1 MMSDNSLIPI
11 DGGSIRKEWHNGE
24 WHYSV
29 IDMISVLL
37 DADYK
42 GGQKYWSV
50 LKTRLKAEGSQ
61 LASECSSL
69 KLRALDGKMR
79 LTDVVNT
86 EQALRLIQS
95 IPSPKVEP
103 LKLWLA
109 QVGAQ
114 KIEEASEDPEAGIYR
129 AMEEAA
135 DKYRRMGRAD
145 IWIDVRVQGIVYRKQ
160 FTEALKYAVVNAPKS
175 LYAQSTDKVYKGLL
189 DVTTAQLRGEL
200 NITPTQNPRDYM
212 GEYAL
217 IYIGLTERLVR
228 DKLKEAQTVLLSA
241 ALEIIWDIAK
251 LIRERYLATQQI
263 LGKDLLTE
271 KPLLDRPKK

>member
-1 MMSDNSLIPI
+1 MSDNSLIPI
-11 DGGSIRKEWHNGE
+11 DGESIRKEWHSGE
-24 WHYSV
+24 WHYSLV
-29 IDMISVLL
+29 DMIMVLL
-37 DADYK
+37 DADYA
-42 GGQKYWSV
+42 QARNYWKV
-50 LKTRLKAEGSQ
+50 LKHNLIAEGNETVRKINQLRLKA
-61 LASECSSL
+61 A
-69 KLRALDGKMR
+69 DGKMR

-114 KIEEASEDPEAGIYR
+114 KIEEASEDPEAAIYR

-135 DKYRRMGRAD
+135 DKYRRMGRTD
-145 IWIDVRVQGIVYRKQ
+145 SWIEVRVQGIVYRKQ

-175 LYAQSTDKVYKGLL
+175 LYAQSTEKVYKGLL
-189 DVTTAQLRGEL
+189 DMTTAQLRGEL

-228 DKLKEAQTVLLSA
+228 DKLKEAQTVLLSE

-251 LIRERYLATQQI
+251 LIREQYLATQNI

-271 KPLLDRPKK
+271 KPLLDRPKH